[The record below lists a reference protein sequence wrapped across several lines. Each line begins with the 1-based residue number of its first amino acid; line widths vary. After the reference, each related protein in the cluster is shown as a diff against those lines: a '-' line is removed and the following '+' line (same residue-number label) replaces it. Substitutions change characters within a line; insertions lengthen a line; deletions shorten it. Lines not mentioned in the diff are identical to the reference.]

1 MVKNKGDKIM
11 TNIDLMLL
19 NKKWDKEKEEEEL
32 RQSQEKILES
42 YNMIVKELCLKE
54 WDTLKKIVD
63 WAFEKER
70 IEKEK
75 KLMIT
80 SKDLIDLIDYEQLN
94 SRM

>member
-1 MVKNKGDKIM
+1 M

-63 WAFEKER
+63 WAFEKEKNR
-70 IEKEK
+70 KRK
-75 KLMIT
+75 KT
-80 SKDLIDLIDYEQLN
+80 NDYI
-94 SRM
+94 

>member
-1 MVKNKGDKIM
+1 M

>member
-1 MVKNKGDKIM
+1 M

-75 KLMIT
+75 KLTIT
-80 SKDLIDLIDYEQLN
+80 SEYLINCSDYEELN
-94 SRM
+94 SRI

>member
-1 MVKNKGDKIM
+1 M

-94 SRM
+94 FRM

>member
-1 MVKNKGDKIM
+1 M

-63 WAFEKER
+63 WAC
-70 IEKEK
+70 EKEK
-75 KLMIT
+75 NRKRKKT
-80 SKDLIDLIDYEQLN
+80 NDYI
-94 SRM
+94 

>member
-1 MVKNKGDKIM
+1 M

-54 WDTLKKIVD
+54 WDTLKKLLIGHLKK
-63 WAFEKER
+63 KE
-70 IEKEK
+70 
-75 KLMIT
+75 
-80 SKDLIDLIDYEQLN
+80 
-94 SRM
+94 

>member
-1 MVKNKGDKIM
+1 
-11 TNIDLMLL
+11 
-19 NKKWDKEKEEEEL
+19 
-32 RQSQEKILES
+32 
-42 YNMIVKELCLKE
+42 MIVKELCLKE

>member
-1 MVKNKGDKIM
+1 M

-19 NKKWDKEKEEEEL
+19 NKKQDKEKEEEEL